1 MKHSSFESDHSGA
14 DLLGREYAHGEV
26 IFREG
31 DMDNALYIV
40 QSGKIRLVTTL
51 SNGREVEIAAVGPGE
66 AFGIAALADDKIMP
80 RYATATADGRT
91 NILMVDRTKLIK
103 AIYDDATLI
112 FSIFKAMSRRARAL
126 TERLVTCESIHGEEP
141 PEPSE

>member
-1 MKHSSFESDHSGA
+1 MKHSSFESDHSSA
-14 DLLGREYAHGEV
+14 DLMGREYAHGEV

-31 DMDNALYIV
+31 DMDNAIYIV
-40 QSGKIRLVTTL
+40 QTGKIRLVTTL
-51 SNGREVEIAAVGPGE
+51 PNGREIEIAAVGPGE
-66 AFGIAALADDKIMP
+66 AFGIAALADDQVMP

-91 NILMVDRTKLIK
+91 SILQIDRTRLIK

-112 FSIFKAMSRRARAL
+112 FSIFKAMSRRARSL
-126 TERLVTCESIHGEEP
+126 TERLVTCESIHGEGQ